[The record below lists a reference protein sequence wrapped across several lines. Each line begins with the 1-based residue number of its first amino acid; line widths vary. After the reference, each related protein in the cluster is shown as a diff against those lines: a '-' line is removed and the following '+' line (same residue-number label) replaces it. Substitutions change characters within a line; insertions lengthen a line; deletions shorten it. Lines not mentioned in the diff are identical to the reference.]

1 MKNCINKNTTDFLNN
16 FYVCIYIFNN
26 VYSCIDINNVLIYEL
41 TVKTYGKSRIYFY
54 AKAFYTVVFCSIQR
68 DLKYRSLQF

>member
-16 FYVCIYIFNN
+16 FYVSIYISN
-26 VYSCIDINNVLIYEL
+26 IDINNVLIYEL
-41 TVKTYGKSRIYFY
+41 TVKTYGESRRYFY

>member
-16 FYVCIYIFNN
+16 FYVSIYISN
-26 VYSCIDINNVLIYEL
+26 IDINNVLIYEL
-41 TVKTYGKSRIYFY
+41 TVKTYGESRRYFY
-54 AKAFYTVVFCSIQR
+54 AKVFYTVVFCSIQR